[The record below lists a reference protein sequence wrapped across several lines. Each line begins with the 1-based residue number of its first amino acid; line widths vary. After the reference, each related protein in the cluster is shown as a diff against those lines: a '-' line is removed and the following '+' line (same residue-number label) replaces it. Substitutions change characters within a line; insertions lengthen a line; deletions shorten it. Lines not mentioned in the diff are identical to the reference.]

1 VPEHRLEGERPSKRL
16 LEVLQ
21 DLERLLV
28 QAGEKH
34 WSEAVRYHIRYVE
47 HCPPRDITAAARNI
61 LAMYGGMGSFND
73 LTLPGKLGKLHTELW
88 ELATA
93 IVRESREG

>member
-1 VPEHRLEGERPSKRL
+1 L
-16 LEVLQ
+16 LEVLK
-21 DLERLLV
+21 DLEGLLV
-28 QAGEKH
+28 QAGERH
-34 WSEAVRYHIRYVE
+34 WTEAVRYHIRYVE

-73 LTLPGKLGKLHTELW
+73 MPLSGKLEKLHTELW

-93 IVRESREG
+93 TVRESRER